1 MKKYLM
7 TGVAA
12 LTFAATFTSCSKTDL
27 YDENKVNEQKEATV
41 KESYATAFEQAFG
54 KPAKGHH
61 WGFGSTTRAAGT
73 RQIDDNGNIWYQ
85 YWERPYNVNLSD
97 AEINEL
103 KALLT
108 REPETYN
115 TEIFPYENYYM
126 EQIYT
131 GESEDYAYDD
141 FGDRT
146 NTKVKGSA
154 QMNHLQAR
162 NGNTYEHSDNFNHGG
177 NNDVKTDQET
187 VLTSLLPP

>member
-12 LTFAATFTSCSKTDL
+12 LAFAATFTSCSKTDL

-73 RQIDDNGNIWYQ
+73 RIANEEGNIWYKT
-85 YWERPYNVNLSD
+85 WERPYNVNLSP
-97 AEINEL
+97 AEITEL

-115 TEIFPYENYYM
+115 TEIFPYKNYFV
-126 EQIYT
+126 EQIYK
-131 GESEDYAYDD
+131 GESEDFTWDNNGNRND
-141 FGDRT
+141 S
-146 NTKVKGSA
+146 KPKIKGSG
-154 QMNHLQAR
+154 QMDHLQAR
-162 NGNTYEHSDNFNHGG
+162 DGNGYTHINNFN
-177 NNDVKTDQET
+177 
-187 VLTSLLPP
+187 